1 MGLQRAKHD
10 WMTEHTIIYLA
21 WYMVLVSQDS
31 MVNKMT
37 RNSTKGR
44 WDTAKS
50 TPEQKEKA
58 KAIG

>member
-1 MGLQRAKHD
+1 
-10 WMTEHTIIYLA
+10 
-21 WYMVLVSQDS
+21 MVLVSQDS